1 MTVPPPGVPDEV
13 ALARFGIDRSAVLG
27 GGSEATVYALD
38 AQRVLRLPKA
48 ALPASVLDAR
58 RALLDAIRAP
68 APFAV
73 PVVLDH
79 VDVDGRT
86 VVIERRLPGRNAL
99 EVLDTAGDRAALV
112 RSHLDAAAAIA
123 DLPCPST
130 HFGEMWGDFAIEADS
145 FRSWSVAR
153 LGSSLANAGE
163 RFSHLDAERLTE
175 DLLAVLPNPE
185 PAAPVL
191 VHLDAYLGNML
202 ADGDR
207 ISAVLDFGPM
217 TIGGPPH
224 VDALACIAYLA
235 PEIATTATD
244 ADRGVARDWAEE
256 RSLLDALGPAE
267 RWAAAYWAFA
277 HDDEPLHRW
286 CARVLGAS

>member
-1 MTVPPPGVPDEV
+1 VTPRPPPVPDEIV
-13 ALARFGIDRSAVLG
+13 LARLGIDRSNVLG
-27 GGSEATVYALD
+27 EGGEATVYALD
-38 AQRVLRLPKA
+38 ADRVLRLPKA
-48 ALPASVLDAR
+48 AVPASALDGR
-58 RALLDAIRAP
+58 RALLDVIRDR
-68 APFAV
+68 APFAT

-79 VDVDGRT
+79 IDVDGRT
-86 VVIERRLPGRNAL
+86 IVIERRLPGRNAL
-99 EVLDTAGDRAALV
+99 EVLDTTGDRAALV

-130 HFGEMWGDFAIEADS
+130 HFGEVWGDFAIEADS

-153 LGSSLANAGE
+153 LGASLAIAGE
-163 RFSHLDAERLTE
+163 RFAHLDAERLTE
-175 DLLAVLPNPE
+175 DLLTVLPTPE

-202 ADGDR
+202 ADGDQ

-224 VDALACIAYLA
+224 LDALACIAYLA
-235 PEIATTATD
+235 PEIARTAND

-256 RSLLDALGPAE
+256 RGLLDALEPTE
-267 RWAAAYWAFA
+267 RWVAAYWAFA
-277 HDDEPLHRW
+277 HDDEQLHRW
-286 CARVLGAS
+286 CARVLGAT